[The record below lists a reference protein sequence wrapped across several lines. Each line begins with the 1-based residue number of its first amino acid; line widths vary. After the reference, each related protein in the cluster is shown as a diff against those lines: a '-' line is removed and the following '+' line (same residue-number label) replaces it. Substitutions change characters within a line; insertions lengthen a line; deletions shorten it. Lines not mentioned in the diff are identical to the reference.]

1 MTTAKKNKI
10 TFISSVTSPER
21 AYANIPELD
30 GYDVKFF
37 TILDEPSEIIKNACD
52 TEFLIVD
59 AMGKVDAQVIDA
71 MPDLRLI
78 QSEGVGYQ
86 GIDVATATKR
96 GIPVCNNKGINDT
109 AVAESAVFLILACLK
124 NYNEGLKAVYD
135 GRQIEKKAESFG
147 VVRELSE
154 CTVGLVGFGDI
165 ARQTARLLNAFGAR
179 VVYYNRTRYTELEDE
194 LRAEYVSL
202 DELLDISDFVS
213 LHLAVSDETR
223 EIVNADFIA
232 KMKNTA
238 YLINTARGDLV
249 DNSALYDALK
259 NGKIKGAGLDVIA
272 PEPVTAD
279 NILLDEAIKDKL
291 IITPHIA
298 GITALTVKKLYR
310 NCYDN
315 IQRVLNNEQPNNR
328 IN

>member
-1 MTTAKKNKI
+1 M
-10 TFISSVTSPER
+10 
-21 AYANIPELD
+21 
-30 GYDVKFF
+30 
-37 TILDEPSEIIKNACD
+37 
-52 TEFLIVD
+52 
-59 AMGKVDAQVIDA
+59 
-71 MPDLRLI
+71 
-78 QSEGVGYQ
+78 
-86 GIDVATATKR
+86 
-96 GIPVCNNKGINDT
+96 
-109 AVAESAVFLILACLK
+109 
-124 NYNEGLKAVYD
+124 
-135 GRQIEKKAESFG
+135 
-147 VVRELSE
+147 
-154 CTVGLVGFGDI
+154 GLVGFGDI

-179 VVYYNRTRYTELEDE
+179 VVYYNRTRYKELEDE
-194 LRAEYVSL
+194 LCAEYVSL
-202 DELLDISDFVS
+202 DELLNMSDFVS

-223 EIVNADFIA
+223 EIVNADFLA
-232 KMKNTA
+232 KMKKTA
-238 YLINTARGDLV
+238 FLINTARGDLV